1 MRTSVTAKSRHFLMP
16 RNHNNA
22 GQKLGPFQRIE
33 MERFAGMLLLNAS
46 HILYARHAR
55 ENEES

>member
-1 MRTSVTAKSRHFLMP
+1 MP
-16 RNHNNA
+16 RNHKNA